1 MIFIEDSL
9 WEHNCIRMNSKKE
22 FGMSERERDREML
35 SIQDLHMVCAQFN

>member
-9 WEHNCIRMNSKKE
+9 WEHNCIRMNSKKD
-22 FGMSERERDREML
+22 FGMSEREREML